1 MKEQSKRQHHWATDH
16 RAKVL
21 EAVATNPGIA
31 THDEI
36 ARDCTDH
43 EFDRNKVLKMVRQLR
58 KEGLLGKA
66 DNDAG
71 HFITRAGLE
80 YLTDG
85 CFDRGLPCPHE
96 RPRARGKRK
105 KK

>member
-1 MKEQSKRQHHWATDH
+1 MKEQRRRHAWATDH

-36 ARDCTDH
+36 VRDCLD
-43 EFDRNKVLKMVRQLR
+43 EDFDRNKILKMVLQLR
-58 KEGLLGKA
+58 KEGLIGRA
-66 DNDAG
+66 DSVAG

-80 YLTDG
+80 YLTG
-85 CFDRGLPCPHE
+85 GQFDRGLPCPHE
-96 RPRARGKRK
+96 RPNGRGKRK
-105 KK
+105 